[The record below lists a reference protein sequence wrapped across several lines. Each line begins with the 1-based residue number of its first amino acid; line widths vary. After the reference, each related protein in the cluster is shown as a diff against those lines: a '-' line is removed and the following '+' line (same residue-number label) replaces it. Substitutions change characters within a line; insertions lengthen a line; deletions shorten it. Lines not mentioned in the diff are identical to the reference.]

1 MYICTSISILDRFL
15 RRIIF
20 QFVDS
25 NQQKKKKKKKKKNT
39 GNTFHNRESSPPPW
53 KFYLVEFSSP
63 RFIRPSIFPLPSY
76 NTIYSHIHPI
86 SSVIELAFAGDSG
99 FIVVSNYVQSDVV
112 SYILCRADVAFGIQ
126 QIQQ

>member
-1 MYICTSISILDRFL
+1 MDTFHHFFFAEISIRSFAILF
-15 RRIIF
+15 RRILI
-20 QFVDS
+20 
-25 NQQKKKKKKKKKNT
+25 
-39 GNTFHNRESSPPPW
+39 HSP
-53 KFYLVEFSSP
+53 VN
-63 RFIRPSIFPLPSY
+63 PLPSY
-76 NTIYSHIHPI
+76 RPI